1 MVREYNEIDL
11 CYVNKLLEE
20 FDYNLDDNS
29 FNNEF
34 LNIVL
39 YEDKNY
45 IKGVLVYQFFYDRLE
60 IDYIIVDSLYRNC
73 GIASKLLNYI
83 EKKHSESKNI
93 TLEVRES
100 NLVAINFYKKNGFN
114 IVTKRRNYY
123 KDEDGIL
130 MLKKLGE

>member
-1 MVREYNEIDL
+1 MVREHNENDL
-11 CYVNKLLEE
+11 CYVNELLEK
-20 FDYNLDDNS
+20 FDYKLDDKS
-29 FNNEF
+29 FANEF

-39 YEDKNY
+39 YDDENS
-45 IKGVLVYQFFYDRLE
+45 IKGVLVYEFFYDRIE
-60 IDYIIVDSLYRNC
+60 IDYIIVDPFYRKK
-73 GIASKLLNYI
+73 GIATKLLTYI
-83 EKKHSESKNI
+83 EQKHSESKNI